1 MNIFPNIRKFVASSD
16 LFNGFELDIDLNYC
30 NSLDDIVNTFY
41 ENLYNVLLNHKFE
54 YLINEVKKC
63 RFHVHD
69 FTFEDIITSKI
80 EKIFYICDHC

>member
-16 LFNGFELDIDLNYC
+16 LFSGFELDIDLNYC

-41 ENLYNVLLNHKFE
+41 ENLYNVLLDNKFE
-54 YLINEVKKC
+54 YLINEVKKS
-63 RFHVHD
+63 RFHIHN

-80 EKIFYICDHC
+80 ENIFYICDHC